1 METNYNYNE
10 PFTSRVDD
18 IRRDG
23 PSIYTSVL
31 ELIDNSLGWG
41 NASDIYVNFDSDRME
56 LNIKDNGKNGF
67 GTIESLHR
75 FFSLGKTNEN
85 ITEITIGKYGK
96 GGYKATINI
105 GDSVLI
111 RTYFDKK
118 EYTIGT
124 DYITMM
130 RENTQFPTLEL
141 QEFNN
146 FEDNIGTHFKIK
158 IRPEYKLIYHTDT
171 LKRNV
176 MRAYHKSNIDININ
190 DEIVERTCLF
200 GDDYLHHE
208 IFDIV
213 YDRDKKCFLGFKFQ
227 EDISYGD
234 NDDND
239 DNDVKH

>member
-96 GGYKATINI
+96 GGYKATINN

-111 RTYFDKK
+111 RTYFD
-118 EYTIGT
+118 
-124 DYITMM
+124 
-130 RENTQFPTLEL
+130 
-141 QEFNN
+141 
-146 FEDNIGTHFKIK
+146 
-158 IRPEYKLIYHTDT
+158 
-171 LKRNV
+171 
-176 MRAYHKSNIDININ
+176 
-190 DEIVERTCLF
+190 
-200 GDDYLHHE
+200 
-208 IFDIV
+208 
-213 YDRDKKCFLGFKFQ
+213 
-227 EDISYGD
+227 
-234 NDDND
+234 
-239 DNDVKH
+239 